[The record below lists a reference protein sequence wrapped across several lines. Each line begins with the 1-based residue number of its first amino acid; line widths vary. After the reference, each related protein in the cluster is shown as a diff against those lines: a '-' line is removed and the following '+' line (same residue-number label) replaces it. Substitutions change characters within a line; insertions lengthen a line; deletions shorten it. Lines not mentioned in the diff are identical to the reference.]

1 MNRILTTVGLLFKLL
16 ILNFLCSICA
26 VIVTIPL
33 PGGYEQNKAIFEAV
47 MYCITIVVLYKYYIK
62 KGNLIQECNFNKMNF
77 KDTMYTILMGIGL
90 SGAIDIIIIPLV
102 KVFPSY
108 IEIANKMMNEPKS
121 IISIVCLVIL
131 APIFE
136 EIVFRGILFDNL
148 KRNYSIVT
156 SIIAQALI
164 FGVMHGNAVQA
175 IYAFL
180 TGIVFVLVNI
190 YSGSILGGII
200 LHMIFNLL
208 GASGIQRLFGFT
220 DLMYDIEV
228 IVELIL
234 FVYALYKMIKSYK
247 KRVAD
252 CKSSQIEI

>member
-16 ILNFLCSICA
+16 ILNFLSSICA
-26 VIVTIPL
+26 EIVTIPL
-33 PGGYEQNKAIFEAV
+33 PGGYEQNKVIAEAL
-47 MYCITIVVLYKYYIK
+47 MYCITIVVLYKCYIK
-62 KGNLIQECNFNKMNF
+62 KGNLIHECNFNKMNF

-108 IEIANKMMNEPKS
+108 IEISNKMMNESKS

-131 APIFE
+131 APILE
-136 EIVFRGILFDNL
+136 EIVFRGILFNNL

-156 SIIAQALI
+156 SIIVQALI
-164 FGVMHGNAVQA
+164 FGVMHGNVVQA

-200 LHMIFNLL
+200 LHMTFNLL
-208 GASGIQRLFGFT
+208 GASGIQSLLGFT
-220 DLMYDIEV
+220 DLMYAIE
-228 IVELIL
+228 IIIELIL
-234 FVYALYKMIKSYK
+234 FAYVSYKMIKNYK
-247 KRVAD
+247 KRIRD
-252 CKSSQIEI
+252 CKSSQIGI